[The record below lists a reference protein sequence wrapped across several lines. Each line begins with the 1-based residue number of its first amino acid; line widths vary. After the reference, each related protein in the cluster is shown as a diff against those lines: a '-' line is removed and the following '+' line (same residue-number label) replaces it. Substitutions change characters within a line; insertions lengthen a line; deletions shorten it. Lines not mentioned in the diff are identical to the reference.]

1 MLNVSY
7 QTIRRSI
14 SDSLTPVLT
23 IINLYVIIQ
32 SIRGYVVD
40 MLRID
45 DYNNVIIKK
54 ITSRTLYF
62 NYLDSEYFLK
72 VTNSDYE
79 ASLDLY
85 ERIPVS
91 KNRYAVE
98 YLSSCTIST
107 FYSINMLVK
116 QKAGISKSNTCV
128 YSQIDVKAFV
138 LNLMNF
144 GLVCGSDSLELYLR
158 GIKERVRDN
167 NKKISVLE
175 GLILKLR
182 KENDDLQSFQQ
193 GGIL

>member
-32 SIRGYVVD
+32 SIRGYVAD

-79 ASLDLY
+79 ASLDL
-85 ERIPVS
+85 
-91 KNRYAVE
+91 
-98 YLSSCTIST
+98 
-107 FYSINMLVK
+107 
-116 QKAGISKSNTCV
+116 
-128 YSQIDVKAFV
+128 
-138 LNLMNF
+138 
-144 GLVCGSDSLELYLR
+144 
-158 GIKERVRDN
+158 
-167 NKKISVLE
+167 
-175 GLILKLR
+175 
-182 KENDDLQSFQQ
+182 
-193 GGIL
+193 